1 MGFWGNM
8 VDRIAG
14 SLCSNEIKELLQ
26 LKFIP
31 KVDLGDVTQLKP
43 ITGLLPNPKKPK
55 SDPVPGVQNLLN
67 PLGF

>member
-26 LKFIP
+26 LKLP
-31 KVDLGDVTQLKP
+31 KLNLGDVTQLKP
-43 ITGLLPNPKKPK
+43 VTNLVKPQRNPLMNMTNFPTI
-55 SDPVPGVQNLLN
+55 SLN
-67 PLGF
+67 PFGG